1 MRVAGKRLKAPETYR
16 KRSPP
21 SVSKSKPR
29 RHRFGMPVLLPFRS
43 IRPLAV
49 ILVLFMALYSLYN
62 AFHNLKSLQKFHRIA
77 LTIPTRSPTRYRGS
91 VPIVDRD
98 KYAEVEARM
107 EYHANLEGG
116 NPNYQEW
123 ILPPNPLS
131 PPKITAIPEPLRNSK
146 HHALEFWSNEKA
158 DFQLCRETSGCRL
171 LLPTW

>member
-1 MRVAGKRLKAPETYR
+1 MSSLGRRLKVPETYR
-16 KRSPP
+16 KRHP
-21 SVSKSKPR
+21 VSYTKFKPR
-29 RHRFGMPVLLPFRS
+29 RLRFGMPALRS

-49 ILVLFMALYSLYN
+49 ILVAFLALYSLYIS
-62 AFHNLKSLQKFHRIA
+62 FHNLKSLQKLHQIA
-77 LTIPTRSPTRYRGS
+77 LTAPTRSPTRYRGS
-91 VPIVDRD
+91 VPIVDRE

-131 PPKITAIPEPLRNSK
+131 PPKITAIPEPLRKSK
-146 HHALEFWSNEKA
+146 NHALELWSNEKA

-171 LLPTW
+171 LLPAW